1 MIATKTKPV
10 TENSAGS
17 SALKQKLDHLDTP
30 IFSSELMN
38 WRGFGISKHRLP
50 PGKSPER
57 RAGGHYVVVQL
68 NNSVKM
74 DIEMSDGQHYNGR
87 FFKGDVSYSPPGIA
101 CRAAWEQEREVLVIS
116 LDSSFVAAR
125 AGKDWPAGSLNFAPQ
140 FRVRDPLAE
149 GIAQALGTEVSKQS
163 ARSANDPRLLAAANT
178 DYANSLAEVLA
189 SHIIKDFTTPGAPV
203 DRLKTGK
210 LAPVKLRRATE
221 FIVENIEAGV
231 TLAEIAESVE
241 MSPFHFARMF
251 KQTTGFTPLQYVMEK
266 KIEYS
271 KSLLR
276 NAELPL
282 ADIAFKLGFASQSHF
297 TLHFRKL
304 TGTTPKH
311 FRDASPMVLS

>member
-1 MIATKTKPV
+1 MIAAKTKKLA
-10 TENSAGS
+10 ENSEGS
-17 SALKQKLDHLDTP
+17 TALKQKLDHLDTP
-30 IFSSELMN
+30 IFSSESMN

-57 RAGGHYVVVQL
+57 LAGGHYVVVQL

-74 DIEMSDGQHYNGR
+74 DIEISGGQRYNGR
-87 FFKGDVSYSPPGIA
+87 FFKGDVSYSPPGVW

-116 LDSSFVAAR
+116 LDPSFVAAR
-125 AGKDWPAGSLNFAPQ
+125 AGKDWPAETLNFAPQ
-140 FRVRDPLAE
+140 FRVRDPLIE
-149 GIAQALGTEVSKQS
+149 GIAQALGTEVSAEYEKS
-163 ARSANDPRLLAAANT
+163 SNDRERLAAANA

-189 SHIIKDFTTPGAPV
+189 SHIIKDFTTLAPA
-203 DRLKTGK
+203 DNLKNGK

-221 FIVENIEAGV
+221 FIKENIEDGL
-231 TLAEIAESVE
+231 TLSEIAESVE

-271 KSLLR
+271 KTLLQ

-282 ADIAFKLGFASQSHF
+282 ADSAFKLGFASQSHF

-311 FRDASPMVLS
+311 FRDASPMALS